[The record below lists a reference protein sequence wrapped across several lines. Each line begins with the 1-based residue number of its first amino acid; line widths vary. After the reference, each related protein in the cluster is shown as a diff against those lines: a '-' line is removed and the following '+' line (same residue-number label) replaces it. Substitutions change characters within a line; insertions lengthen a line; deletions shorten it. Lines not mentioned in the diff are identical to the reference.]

1 MTLASEWCL
10 YCTQNSV
17 YGLFPFFTPQTTA
30 SNLRKLGIV
39 QSYTLERPVAKP
51 VEKVV
56 ETVKEI
62 EAILKDGTA
71 YKTVESE
78 VFAESVGKFSVVAN
92 VCVPMLGRRS
102 WAWVLG
108 WWC

>member
-1 MTLASEWCL
+1 MSVFLAAELVVLRDCI
-10 YCTQNSV
+10 QNSV

-30 SNLRKLGIV
+30 NNLKKLGIA
-39 QSYTLERPVAKP
+39 QSYTLERPVARP

-62 EAILKDGTA
+62 DAILKNAAA

-78 VFAESVGKFSVVAN
+78 VFVESVGKFSVVAN
-92 VCVPMLGRRS
+92 VCVYMPGRYD
-102 WAWVLG
+102 
-108 WWC
+108 

>member
-30 SNLRKLGIV
+30 HNLRKLGIV
-39 QSYTLERPVAKP
+39 QSYTLERPVARP

-62 EAILKDGTA
+62 DAILKNGTA

-78 VFAESVGKFSVVAN
+78 VFVESVGKFSVVAN
-92 VCVPMLGRRS
+92 VCVS
-102 WAWVLG
+102 
-108 WWC
+108 